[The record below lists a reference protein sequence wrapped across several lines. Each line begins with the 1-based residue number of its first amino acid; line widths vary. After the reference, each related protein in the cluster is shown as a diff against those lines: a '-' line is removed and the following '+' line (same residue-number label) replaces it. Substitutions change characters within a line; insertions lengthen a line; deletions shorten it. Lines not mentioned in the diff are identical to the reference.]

1 MSETIEVFLPRPAAE
16 KLFDLR
22 STPGD
27 LPLVLNI
34 EARLASVTHSGGH
47 FAMAPPAAVSVGG
60 APLLQVG
67 ELRADIAIIARRLDY
82 LVDEGGETL
91 DPETHVLFK
100 ALAAH
105 RLTLE
110 REEEAVILQAAA
122 DGIVIDRRPDADP
135 RAVLGLVEIEQAEA

>member
-16 KLFDLR
+16 KLFALQSKPD
-22 STPGD
+22 D
-27 LPLVLNI
+27 KPLVLNI
-34 EARLASVTHSGGH
+34 EQRLAKVAHSGGR

-67 ELRADIAIIARRLDY
+67 ELRADIAIIARRLDH
-82 LVDEGGETL
+82 LVDEGETL
-91 DPETHVLFK
+91 DPETYVLFN

-122 DGIVIDRRPDADP
+122 EGIVIDRRPDADP